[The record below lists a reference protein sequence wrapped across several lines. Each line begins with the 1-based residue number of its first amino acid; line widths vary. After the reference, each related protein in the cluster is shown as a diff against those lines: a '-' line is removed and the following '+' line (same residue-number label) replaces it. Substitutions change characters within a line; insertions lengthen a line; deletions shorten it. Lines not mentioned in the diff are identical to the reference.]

1 MNIPESFNSYKDE
14 DGCPDTLLRP
24 SASETKTLNTKL
36 RAINFKSGNAELL
49 SVSFAALD
57 YIADF
62 LRQFPHLR
70 YEIQGH
76 TDSQGSDEYNLVL
89 SAARAGTVRGYLV
102 VKGINDSSLIAI
114 GYGESSPVADN
125 STSLGRAT
133 NRRVDFKIIESTQEY
148 SDLKMKETVT
158 RDIVRAA
165 KIKGSQY

>member
-1 MNIPESFNSYKDE
+1 
-14 DGCPDTLLRP
+14 
-24 SASETKTLNTKL
+24 
-36 RAINFKSGNAELL
+36 
-49 SVSFAALD
+49 
-57 YIADF
+57 
-62 LRQFPHLR
+62 LR